1 MAPQPTGEVV
11 ERIRRRGTTYALRFR
26 VAGKRQ
32 YVTLG
37 NSWDGYT
44 RRQADVELEN
54 VLADV
59 RRGIWKPAPT
69 DVVTV
74 VAEDPTFHVFASEWM
89 ESQRSELAPR
99 TVEDYE
105 LALTHHLLPF
115 FAKHRLSQ
123 ITAREVDRYKAAKV
137 AERER
142 GKIERPLSNR
152 TINKTLVRLGQI
164 LDVAVRYDLLEHN
177 PVKTKVA
184 KLKETE
190 PRRSRLT
197 GEQVQALLRAAGP
210 NRALLATAIMAGGL
224 RVSELT
230 HLRWRD
236 LDLRAGSLAVTAAK
250 TQAGVRTVSLEPELV
265 QLLRE
270 HKLASRWS
278 QPDDFVFA
286 GRLRDQPRERNS
298 VRTRIL
304 HGAVARANE
313 ALAAEDRPLIP
324 PGITF
329 HALRRTYAALRA
341 ELGEHPAI
349 TAAQM
354 GHRDPRMTL
363 RVYTDVTGLRP
374 RTRLSGLLSDVD
386 WAPLGTNRPETTPQ
400 PPLSGPRNVE
410 TRRLAAGFRAGATG
424 LEPAT
429 SGVTG
434 RRSNQLSYAPGWGRI
449 SMASPDLA
457 RSPAVPADP
466 RLGSAGPGP
475 VGRPETAPRNQ
486 PRYGSRRPRKPRSP
500 GTASDSASA
509 DPPAPASPSAARAS
523 P

>member
-1 MAPQPTGEVV
+1 MAPKPTGEVV
-11 ERIRRRGTTYALRFR
+11 ERQRRRGTTYALRFR
-26 VAGKRQ
+26 VAGQRQ

-44 RRQADVELEN
+44 RREADIELEN

-59 RRGIWKPAPT
+59 RRGIWKPPT
-69 DVVTV
+69 VEVVAV
-74 VAEDPTFHVFASEWM
+74 PAEDPTFHVFASEWL
-89 ESQRSELAPR
+89 ESQRHELAPR
-99 TVEDYE
+99 TIEDYE

-142 GKIERPLSNR
+142 GRVNRPLSNR

-164 LDVAVRYDLLEHN
+164 VDVAVRYDLLEHN

-190 PRRSRLT
+190 PHRARLT
-197 GEQVQALLRAAGP
+197 GEQVQALLRAADR

-236 LDLRAGSLAVTAAK
+236 VDLRAGSLAITAAK
-250 TQAGVRTVSLEPELV
+250 TPAGVRAVSLEPELV

-278 QPDDFVFA
+278 QADDFVFA

-313 ALAAEDRPLIP
+313 ALAADDRPQIQ

-374 RTRLSGLLSDVD
+374 RTRLSGLLGDAD
-386 WAPLGTNRPETTPQ
+386 WAPLGTSGPETPSTPRTDHLENHEN
-400 PPLSGPRNVE
+400 PPISSGFSSGSDG
-410 TRRLAAGFRAGATG
+410 TRTRDLRRDR
-424 LEPAT
+424 PA
-429 SGVTG
+429 
-434 RRSNQLSYAPGWGRI
+434 L
-449 SMASPDLA
+449 
-457 RSPAVPADP
+457 
-466 RLGSAGPGP
+466 
-475 VGRPETAPRNQ
+475 
-486 PRYGSRRPRKPRSP
+486 
-500 GTASDSASA
+500 
-509 DPPAPASPSAARAS
+509 
-523 P
+523 